1 MSELTTKYN
10 KIMTEGNAIINE
22 VKRMNEGHWER
33 KCNEI
38 IKSRSNEDFKWINNE
53 IGLWY
58 PSLKE
63 GISDDRDFD
72 EEDLSVLCEIRAMG
86 TIAIGRLSK
95 KLQEKF
101 GNTPD
106 SYFETVNT
114 ALKMK
119 TGDPE
124 IELNVSS
131 IGSTYSPS
139 TEINNFIMN
148 YNGLYDVHC
157 NEQTILD
164 WIILV

>member
-1 MSELTTKYN
+1 
-10 KIMTEGNAIINE
+10 MTEGNAIINE

-38 IKSRSNEDFKWINNE
+38 IKSRSNKDEDFKWINNE

-58 PSLKE
+58 PSLIE
-63 GISDDRDFD
+63 GVSNDCEFV
-72 EEDLSVLCEIRAMG
+72 EEEMSILCELRAMG

-101 GNTPD
+101 GNIPN
-106 SYFETVNT
+106 SYFEIDNSI
-114 ALKMK
+114 LKMK
-119 TGDPE
+119 TGFPE
-124 IELNVSS
+124 IELTVSPVCS
-131 IGSTYSPS
+131 PDSPS
-139 TEINNFIMN
+139 TEINNFMMN